1 MPRDSQVTEMT
12 SQQTENQVITELE
25 GIHVAQTEEDDS
37 PKSAVQLS
45 TNEKD
50 TLVVSITDKQNSLA
64 TKIYEF
70 AAEA

>member
-1 MPRDSQVTEMT
+1 M
-12 SQQTENQVITELE
+12 
-25 GIHVAQTEEDDS
+25 AQTEEDDS

-64 TKIYEF
+64 TKICEF